1 MMPRYY
7 FHDGSSDATGVDLA
21 DDLSARILACETF
34 GEQIKEVKV
43 VTPGKTFSLTVTN
56 EHGRAVVALTFLAA
70 I

>member
-21 DDLSARILACETF
+21 NDVSARNLACETF
-34 GEQIKEVKV
+34 GEQIKDVQLAA
-43 VTPGKTFSLTVTN
+43 PGKTCSLRVTD
-56 EHGRAVVALTFLAA
+56 EDGRAIVALTFLAA